1 MDDEHKLSFYSL
13 KLYKVMFYKTNIR
26 ERVFKKLLLC
36 DYHNYTSRLGVI
48 NRS

>member
-1 MDDEHKLSFYSL
+1 MTSISL
-13 KLYKVMFYKTNIR
+13 VFIVLNCIKVMFYKANIT

-36 DYHNYTSRLGVI
+36 DYLNYTSRLGVI